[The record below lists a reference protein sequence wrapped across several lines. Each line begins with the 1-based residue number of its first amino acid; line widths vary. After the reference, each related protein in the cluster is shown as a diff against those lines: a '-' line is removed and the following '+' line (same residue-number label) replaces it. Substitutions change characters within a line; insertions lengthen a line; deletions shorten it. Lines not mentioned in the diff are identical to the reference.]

1 MGIRPEYATPEHAG
15 LPVPRPG
22 AAAARGIQDTGRVR
36 GQQACHE
43 VGQRGGGPVGAGGG
57 AVLQFPLGEY
67 VEGGLGAL
75 LPYAVDQCPYDG
87 RVGCREGGGLGQ
99 WAWDRQSAGGE
110 PPAPVRE
117 LLDHSDDAF
126 VQALLRVVREEENL
140 HLPHDAVVGRWSRHA
155 RSALAWGRYAI
166 ARAERDALAR
176 PLSAR
181 RTLLFPEGRHLMD
194 RLLRHRD
201 RVQVRRLEGHVG
213 RDLDETAD
221 ALAGLSLRR
230 ATGRVSPFAARKEEA
245 RIPRSLGS
253 GDRPFSAAA

>member
-1 MGIRPEYATPEHAG
+1 M
-15 LPVPRPG
+15 
-22 AAAARGIQDTGRVR
+22 
-36 GQQACHE
+36 
-43 VGQRGGGPVGAGGG
+43 
-57 AVLQFPLGEY
+57 
-67 VEGGLGAL
+67 
-75 LPYAVDQCPYDG
+75 
-87 RVGCREGGGLGQ
+87 
-99 WAWDRQSAGGE
+99 
-110 PPAPVRE
+110 RE

-155 RSALAWGRYAI
+155 RSALAWGCYAI

-201 RVQVRRLEGHVG
+201 RVQVRRLKGHVG

-230 ATGRVSPFAARKEEA
+230 VTGRVSPSRPARRRHGSRAHSAPGTA
-245 RIPRSLGS
+245 RSRLPPDVPGRGAFV
-253 GDRPFSAAA
+253 RA